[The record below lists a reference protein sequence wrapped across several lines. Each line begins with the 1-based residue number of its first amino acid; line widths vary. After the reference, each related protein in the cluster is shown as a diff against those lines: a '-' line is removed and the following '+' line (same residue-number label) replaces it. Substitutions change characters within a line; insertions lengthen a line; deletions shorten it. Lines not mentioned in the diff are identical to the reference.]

1 MQTKPLI
8 HCADA
13 KGIMIKL
20 MLCVIAVL
28 SLTMF
33 IPQEVEAGSCD
44 HCTCDP
50 NGDYAEDRAWWSE
63 GDYSWACGSREEGDA
78 CEFNCGG
85 HEYPEGGVNNI
96 PSPYGWVAIY
106 EEWDYDKNFLC
117 YHSRW
122 KHLKIYSKC
131 SLCGQLIGKE
141 EEIRLSEWYEH
152 DLDERHNWVRD
163 IKDPCKVLDV
173 VEIYC
178 RVCHPYEEHQGDPLL
193 RGENFLGWSHLNY
206 PAGYGIDGNANSVTL
221 RDCCAGHEPDIA
233 AITHINDNNVHA
245 LWCDCHGYVNR
256 ENCSNEE
263 GRVTDDLGEYAGDLF
278 YGTPTNVHE
287 DMSNPNGLR
296 QDGALHVYK
305 HRYTYNGD
313 IIKCNLCIHQKNV
326 GDAILIARRTDNG
339 NVVGGNVVGLS
350 DYDYSWD
357 IGSWINSDVYFQH
370 KRPPDEFN
378 GNVRDIWQS
387 WKLVID
393 GISGGLRDLT
403 QEGTHYPIYA
413 NEKYRRDIYREYVH
427 HYEHWS
433 YKDKD
438 GNTHSGST
446 PVYRWKWFLG
456 EGGYP
461 ERSTIPF
468 PLKIDKTA
476 PKSTPTVT
484 TGAYKT
490 PISKLENEDGTYNSE
505 AYGMKISLNADD
517 SNPKARGGKTDVAK
531 IFAAY
536 VEVIPVDGDG
546 RQVTNLQKTYDL
558 GLNRNGVVTADQGV
572 RWLINNNGEGV
583 LTINT
588 TNVIDVNKDFPEY
601 LDFHYKI
608 HVVDCAGNDAVT
620 EGDIVRQPEVFT
632 NIKNIS
638 NNKELRKTNSFI
650 GGEHGVLT
658 IITTGYVDDST
669 LNWNEF
675 TLGASE
681 CDRSHEYPTMVYN
694 QILQMK
700 PYTTETSGFRLAQ
713 KGEYYP
719 LLEPMA
725 SYTPDGGYTRIYEFV
740 FWTPF
745 NHGWQDED
753 GSMPYKSPTDQYS
766 VKTVGWNK
774 RYNRVCDAKTYYKI
788 GADKITD
795 KFRTSLVF

>member
-8 HCADA
+8 HCADT

-33 IPQEVEAGSCD
+33 IPQEVEASCD

-50 NGDYAEDRAWWSE
+50 NGEYAWDRAPWSE
-63 GDYSWACGSREEGDA
+63 GDYSWACASTEWGDS
-78 CEFNCGG
+78 CEYNCHG
-85 HEYPEGGVNNI
+85 HDYEGGANNI
-96 PSPYGWVAIY
+96 PTMFGWACEWEYKDDIY
-106 EEWDYDKNFLC
+106 IDDPNNPTC
-117 YHSRW
+117 H
-122 KHLKIYSKC
+122 HLRLGHLYIKSIC
-131 SLCGQLIGKE
+131 NICGQPQEGT
-141 EEIRLSEWYEH
+141 W
-152 DLDERHNWVRD
+152 DWVIEDWEDHIQQTALFRD
-163 IKDPCKVLDV
+163 PNDPCQIRYLNSCTKCGKWL
-173 VEIYC
+173 ETGLWC
-178 RVCHPYEEHQGDPLL
+178 
-193 RGENFLGWSHLNY
+193 WSHIEY
-206 PAGYGIDGNANSVTL
+206 
-221 RDCCAGHEPDIA
+221 EPGQVF
-233 AITHINDNNVHA
+233 NDNPFLLPTTADTDQGNNI
-245 LWCDCHGYVNR
+245 WMMDCDGCHGDAVTAQALTNVNNEEAHAIWCGHHWYVNH
-256 ENCSNEE
+256 ENC
-263 GRVTDDLGEYAGDLF
+263 DDSVKNKLNLGEYIGDYF
-278 YGTPTNVHE
+278 YGTPG
-287 DMSNPNGLR
+287 NPNGQR
-296 QDGALHVYK
+296 QDGALHMYGHELQLAK
-305 HRYTYNGD
+305 DNKTLECSICGHKRPIGSMTLLS
-313 IIKCNLCIHQKNV
+313 K
-326 GDAILIARRTDNG
+326 RTDNDAIIGYSDFRKGVPPTAAQAPWTNSNVTFDHNAPGGVSTEHNIWNWQDWGLMLDG
-339 NVVGGNVVGLS
+339 NDRGSGRTTLS
-350 DYDYSWD
+350 
-357 IGSWINSDVYFQH
+357 
-370 KRPPDEFN
+370 
-378 GNVRDIWQS
+378 
-387 WKLVID
+387 
-393 GISGGLRDLT
+393 
-403 QEGTHYPIYA
+403 QEGTHIVYTKEEYHHREERYVRVGTGHYTDSEGKRHSYAIYGWRWFDCCNPYGNSGHPA
-413 NEKYRRDIYREYVH
+413 PGKAQAVPHYV
-427 HYEHWS
+427 
-433 YKDKD
+433 
-438 GNTHSGST
+438 
-446 PVYRWKWFLG
+446 
-456 EGGYP
+456 
-461 ERSTIPF
+461 
-468 PLKIDKTA
+468 KIDKTA
-476 PKSTPTVT
+476 PKTTPIVT

-517 SNPKARGGKTDVAK
+517 SNPKAKNGKTDVAK
-531 IFAAY
+531 IFLAY
-536 VEVIPVDGDG
+536 VEVVPVDENG

-558 GLNRNGVVTADQGV
+558 GQNRNGVVTADQAV
-572 RWLINNNGEGV
+572 QWLSPV

-608 HVVDCAGNDAVT
+608 HVIDCAGNDAVT

-638 NNKELRKTNSFI
+638 NNKDLRKTNSFI

-700 PYTTETSGFRLAQ
+700 PYTTETSGFRLA
-713 KGEYYP
+713 KDGEYYP

-745 NHGWQDED
+745 NHGWQNED

-774 RYNRVCDAKTYYKI
+774 RYNRVGNAKTYYKI